1 MRLWELLW
9 SHVIYSLSLGPY
21 LIQVGS
27 LLRDRTLETSH
38 PLENQPFPLSLWS
51 FSKSSPFHDPLSL
64 WSSSPSQDP
73 MYLWSEFSYSSSIV
87 LGPAGNCWFNRWQK
101 CRFWVIFSF
110 AGRNRWFTRFPL
122 WQIWSFPEV
131 MTSFGWRSWFFG
143 LFLPIHCFHVQHY
156 IKYHVR
162 YSKSPVTWSN
172 GCLIHPSHS

>member
-73 MYLWSEFSYSSSIV
+73 MYLWSEFSYSSSIA

-101 CRFWVIFSF
+101 CRFWVIFTF
-110 AGRNRWFTRFPL
+110 AGRNRWFTIYLLPTLTDLIISWSNDFL
-122 WQIWSFPEV
+122 WLEESIFW
-131 MTSFGWRSWFFG
+131 
-143 LFLPIHCFHVQHY
+143 LFLPIHCFHVQH
-156 IKYHVR
+156 
-162 YSKSPVTWSN
+162 
-172 GCLIHPSHS
+172 